1 MKGQSKGMS
10 VFVMKGRLI
19 HTNSNDNIVIEFLT
33 QESERGMSSFAINGM
48 ITALKRINN
57 QPSTEFIGTFKKG
70 PFNLHPPVT
79 KYHKT

>member
-48 ITALKRINN
+48 ITALKKINN
-57 QPSTEFIGTFKKG
+57 
-70 PFNLHPPVT
+70 
-79 KYHKT
+79 